1 MPIEW
6 HDLGDGV
13 VIFER
18 DADGTLH
25 SDRCIKWEDRCLTL
39 GVSVGV
45 LDGIVT
51 VPSQG

>member
-18 DADGTLH
+18 DDDGTLH
-25 SDRCIKWEDRCLTL
+25 SDRCIKWE
-39 GVSVGV
+39 GPV
-45 LDGIVT
+45 LDLEYRG
-51 VPSQG
+51 